1 MLRLGKD
8 AFYAVQ
14 DQPADDALRYLHAML
29 SVHTGLEDTAEGLA
43 ALIEKREPK
52 WKGR

>member
-1 MLRLGKD
+1 
-8 AFYAVQ
+8 
-14 DQPADDALRYLHAML
+14 ML

-43 ALIEKREPK
+43 ALIEKREPQ